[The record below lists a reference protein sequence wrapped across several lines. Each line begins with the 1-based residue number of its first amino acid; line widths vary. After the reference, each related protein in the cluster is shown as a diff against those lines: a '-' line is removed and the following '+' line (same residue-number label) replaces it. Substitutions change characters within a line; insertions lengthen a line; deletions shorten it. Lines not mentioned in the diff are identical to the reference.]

1 MGRVTWF
8 EAIVLGIVQGLTEF
22 LPISSSAHLLIVGQL
37 FFDGR
42 DPGAAF
48 TAVTQ
53 IGTESA
59 VIVYFAKDIWRIISR
74 WSLALV
80 GRVPQSDPDVRMGWM
95 VIVGSLPIALL
106 GLLFED
112 AIDSGLRNL
121 WITAAMLAGV
131 AIVLAVADRV
141 AKNERTIEQLTW
153 KHAISLGFWQALAL
167 IPGVSRSG
175 ATISGG
181 LFMGYRREVA
191 ARYAF
196 LLAVPA
202 VMASGLYK
210 LKDIGD
216 DSTAAWG
223 PTLLATGIAFVIG
236 YGVIA
241 WLLRYVANHT
251 FTIFVVYRLALAA
264 VLVGL
269 LATGTIA
276 AT

>member
-74 WSLALV
+74 WIVAL
-80 GRVPQSDPDVRMGWM
+80 GGKLPQSDPDVRMGWM
-95 VIVGSLPIALL
+95 VIVGSLPIAVL
-106 GLLFED
+106 GLLFEG

-131 AIVLAVADRV
+131 AIVLIRASPVQRARAAD
-141 AKNERTIEQLTW
+141 
-153 KHAISLGFWQALAL
+153 H
-167 IPGVSRSG
+167 
-175 ATISGG
+175 
-181 LFMGYRREVA
+181 
-191 ARYAF
+191 
-196 LLAVPA
+196 
-202 VMASGLYK
+202 
-210 LKDIGD
+210 
-216 DSTAAWG
+216 
-223 PTLLATGIAFVIG
+223 
-236 YGVIA
+236 
-241 WLLRYVANHT
+241 
-251 FTIFVVYRLALAA
+251 
-264 VLVGL
+264 
-269 LATGTIA
+269 
-276 AT
+276 